1 MLARVWRLSVASSFF
16 VVLVASSADAIA
28 DDTTSVGDVI
38 ARFTNGNPDWRV
50 RVQSLQSIARVGAG
64 TVPIL
69 LETLKTG
76 SPSARIFAAQSL
88 ELVVEQEH
96 KPALRQLLSHPDS
109 EVRVYAVRA
118 LGMLGNIELTEEQQS
133 LIGGENAY
141 WMLSHYITSIS
152 KRSKVPD
159 SLPIRKALIGY
170 DLKKLDTARVGRVAP
185 DFVLTDNQGKTH
197 QLSQYRAG

>member
-185 DFVLTDNQGKTH
+185 DFVLTDNQGQTN

>member
-118 LGMLGNIELTEEQQS
+118 LCMLGNIELTEEQQS